1 VLHLVKYR
9 KLFILFSMLV
19 IVPGLISLIFFQLNL
34 GTDFLGGT
42 NIVLR
47 PQKTVTADQVT
58 NLLKP
63 FNLKNDRVIL
73 GTDQG
78 TATNIVWIRLKSST
92 TPTPATTTD
101 NIKAALTKKYS
112 GVTLNQTFSTI
123 TTDPKAPYTLL
134 TITGFKTLPTAAD
147 ITSVL
152 NTVSTADSTAKPT
165 TPPAPKVAVAD
176 VQVGNNKQTI
186 NILSLT
192 SVLAAHTSNDTKET
206 VALTDVQGAFL
217 KNGGPY
223 FQEESITSV
232 GADVAGRT
240 VEMSFLAVAAAAVL
254 ILAYVWF
261 SFRKVPKALRYGVSA
276 IVALLHDVLVVLGIF
291 SILGHFFNVQIDS
304 LFITALLTIIGF
316 SVHDTIV
323 VFDRIREN
331 MQRSTNEPFEDVVNA
346 SLIQTMARSLNT
358 SLTVIFTMLTLTLF
372 TENSGSVHIFTLA
385 LLIGIISGTY
395 SSIFNASMILVIW
408 EKGELGIKYL
418 QRNRKTVAARS
429 TSETRELA
437 ETHS

>member
-1 VLHLVKYR
+1 MLHLVKFR
-9 KLFILFSMLV
+9 KLFVLFSMII
-19 IVPGLISLIFFQLNL
+19 IVPGMISLILFGLNL

-42 NIVLR
+42 NIILR
-47 PQKTVTADQVT
+47 PQQTITNPAELN
-58 NLLKP
+58 NLLRP
-63 FNLKNDRVIL
+63 FNLKSQQVIL

-78 TATNIVWIRLKSST
+78 ATTNIAWIRLKAEEST
-92 TPTPATTTD
+92 AITD
-101 NIKAALTKKYS
+101 QITSALNKKYT
-112 GVTLNQTFSTI
+112 GNTLVGSISTI
-123 TTDPKAPYTLL
+123 TKDTKTPYTLL
-134 TITGFKTLPTAAD
+134 TYTGFKTLPNTAD
-147 ITSVL
+147 VQSVL
-152 NTVSTADSTAKPT
+152 NTISTSTSTTASSNTSTASTKLG
-165 TPPAPKVAVAD
+165 VAD
-176 VQVGNNKQTI
+176 VQVGNSKQTI
-186 NILSLT
+186 NILTLT
-192 SVLAAHTSNDTKET
+192 TVLGAATTNDTKNS
-206 VALTDVQGAFL
+206 VNLTDIQGAFL
-217 KNGGPY
+217 QNGGPY
-223 FQEESITSV
+223 FYDQSITSV

-240 VEMSFLAVAAAAVL
+240 VAMSFLAVAAAAIL
-254 ILAYVWF
+254 ILCYVWF

-276 IVALLHDVLVVLGIF
+276 IAALLHDVLVVLGIF
-291 SILGHFFNVQIDS
+291 SILGHFFNIQIDS

-331 MQRSTNEPFEDVVNA
+331 MQRSTNESFENVVNA
-346 SLIQTMARSLNT
+346 SLIQTLARSLNT

-372 TENSGSVHIFTLA
+372 TADSGSVHIFTLA

-418 QRNRKTVAARS
+418 QRNRKPVLAKS

>member
-19 IVPGLISLIFFQLNL
+19 IVPGLVSLIFFQLNL

-47 PQKTVTADQVT
+47 PQKAVTADQVT
-58 NLLKP
+58 NLLKS

-78 TATNIVWIRLKSST
+78 TTTNIVWIRLKSNT
-92 TPTPATTTD
+92 TPTTSTTTD
-101 NIKAALTKKYS
+101 NIKAALTKKYT
-112 GVTLNQTFSTI
+112 GVTLNQTISTI
-123 TTDPKAPYTLL
+123 TADPKAPYTLL
-134 TITGFKTLPTAAD
+134 TITGFKTLPTTAD

-176 VQVGNNKQTI
+176 VQVGNSKQTI

-206 VALTDVQGAFL
+206 VTLTDIQAAFL

-372 TENSGSVHIFTLA
+372 TEDSGSVHIFTLA

-408 EKGELGIKYL
+408 EKGELGFKYL
-418 QRNRKTVAARS
+418 RGNRGTVAVKSA
-429 TSETRELA
+429 SETRELA
-437 ETHS
+437 ETRG